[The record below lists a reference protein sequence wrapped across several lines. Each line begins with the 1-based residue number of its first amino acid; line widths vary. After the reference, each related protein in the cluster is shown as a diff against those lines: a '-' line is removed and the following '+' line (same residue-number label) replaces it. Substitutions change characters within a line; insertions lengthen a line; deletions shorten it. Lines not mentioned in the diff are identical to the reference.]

1 MCLQLSHQ
9 NPVEINLTPPGTP
22 GILTGIRAGMEAQTA
37 WPGGNLQVLPWLMG
51 SVALG
56 LPSHTIQGG
65 FLTTPHW
72 LTPRALACCSG
83 SCLNKPLHWT
93 AFLPRGRRNLAWF
106 MRKRA
111 TLSLT
116 RCSGGLCHTQCES
129 PITSTEQPATDTGT
143 MVWKCDAD
151 KRLLQHLFVFS
162 QEIHSRRVLFN
173 LHNGLI

>member
-9 NPVEINLTPPGTP
+9 NPVEINITPPGTP

-83 SCLNKPLHWT
+83 SCLNKPLRWT

-106 MRKRA
+106 MRKHA
-111 TLSLT
+111 TFEFNSMFWWLVSHPMWIANYKHWT
-116 RCSGGLCHTQCES
+116 TCDRHRHDGLEMWC
-129 PITSTEQPATDTGT
+129 
-143 MVWKCDAD
+143 
-151 KRLLQHLFVFS
+151 R
-162 QEIHSRRVLFN
+162 
-173 LHNGLI
+173 

>member
-9 NPVEINLTPPGTP
+9 NPVEINITPPGTP

-83 SCLNKPLHWT
+83 SCLNKPLRWT

-111 TLSLT
+111 TFEFNSMFWWLVSHPMWIANYKHWT
-116 RCSGGLCHTQCES
+116 TWDRHRHDGLEMWC
-129 PITSTEQPATDTGT
+129 
-143 MVWKCDAD
+143 
-151 KRLLQHLFVFS
+151 R
-162 QEIHSRRVLFN
+162 
-173 LHNGLI
+173 